1 MNVLTGKTAIVT
13 GASKGIGAAIA
24 TGLAEAGANVVLNYA
39 SDKDGAHRAATRIW
53 SAGGKAIT
61 VQGNVTDVSDVER
74 LFRET
79 EDAFG
84 APSVL
89 VNNAGVYRFG
99 ALADVT
105 PEEYRRQFDT
115 NVLGTLLATR
125 QALKHFPQ
133 SGGSVIN
140 LSSIAGFSAAPD
152 SSIYSAT
159 KAAVEQITRALAKE
173 LGPRNIRVNTVAP
186 GVTLTEGL
194 RTEGLEGGDFEKM
207 VIAGTPLSRIGTPED
222 IVPAVVF
229 LASDAARW
237 ITGEKLAVSGGL
249 RF

>member
-1 MNVLTGKTAIVT
+1 MSVLTGKTAIIT

-24 TGLAEAGANVVLNYA
+24 IGLAEAGANVILNYA
-39 SDKDGAHRAATRIW
+39 SDQEGAHRAATRIRE
-53 SAGGKAIT
+53 AGGKAIT
-61 VQGNVTDVSDVER
+61 VRGNVADAGDVER

-79 EDAFG
+79 EKAFG

-105 PEEYRRQFDT
+105 PEEYHRQFDI

-125 QALKHFPQ
+125 EALKHFPQ

-140 LSSIAGFSAAPD
+140 ISSIAASSAMPE

-173 LGPRNIRVNTVAP
+173 LGPRNIRVNSVAP

-194 RTEGLEGGDFEKM
+194 RSGGQDGGDMEKM
-207 VIAGTPLSRIGTPED
+207 VIAGTPLGRVGAPED

-229 LASDAARW
+229 FASDAARW
-237 ITGEKLAVSGGL
+237 ITGERLAVSGGL

>member
-1 MNVLTGKTAIVT
+1 MNALTGKTAIVT

-24 TGLAEAGANVVLNYA
+24 IGIAEAGANVVLNYA
-39 SDKDGAHRAATRIW
+39 SDKEGAHRAATKIW
-53 SAGGKAIT
+53 SAGGKAIA
-61 VQGNVTDVSDVER
+61 VKGNVADPADVER

-79 EDAFG
+79 EEAFG
-84 APSVL
+84 PPSVL

-105 PEEYRRQFDT
+105 LEEYRRQFDI
-115 NVLGTLLATR
+115 NVLGTLLTTR
-125 QALKHFPQ
+125 EALKHFPQ
-133 SGGSVIN
+133 AGGSVVN
-140 LSSIAGFSAAPD
+140 LSSIASFSAVPE
-152 SSIYSAT
+152 SSVYSAT

-194 RTEGLEGGDFEKM
+194 RTEGMDSRDTQNM
-207 VIAGTPLSRIGTPED
+207 VIAGTPLGRIGTPDD
-222 IVPAVVF
+222 IVPAVIF